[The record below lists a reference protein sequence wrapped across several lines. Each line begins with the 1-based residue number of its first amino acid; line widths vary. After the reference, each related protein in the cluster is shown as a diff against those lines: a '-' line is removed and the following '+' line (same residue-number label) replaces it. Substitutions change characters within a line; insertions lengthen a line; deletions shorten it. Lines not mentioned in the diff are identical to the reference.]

1 MRTLPADASVPSL
14 DETVN
19 SHLPPRGG
27 RIREKIQGQVR
38 RRSGLGFLGLLWY
51 PAAGGLRFGDD
62 DGGLPVMPVLP
73 WDESPFNSLALGSG
87 PGGSL
92 RVALSTLVRLRVHA
106 DLDPRAAR

>member
-1 MRTLPADASVPSL
+1 M
-14 DETVN
+14 
-19 SHLPPRGG
+19 
-27 RIREKIQGQVR
+27 R
-38 RRSGLGFLGLLWY
+38 RRSGLGFFGPLWY